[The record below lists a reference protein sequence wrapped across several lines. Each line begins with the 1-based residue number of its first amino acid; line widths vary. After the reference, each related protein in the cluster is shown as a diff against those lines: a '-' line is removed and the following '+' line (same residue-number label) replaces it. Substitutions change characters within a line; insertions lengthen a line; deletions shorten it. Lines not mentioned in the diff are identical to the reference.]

1 MRGLILLV
9 RFMVELALLAAFA
22 WWGFTVG
29 SGATAWVL
37 GAGATLLAAVIWGTF
52 VAPKARRPVPIAK
65 RVAIECVLYASAA
78 IGLAAIGQMPLAI
91 AFFVLAVAVSLAN
104 AATAGSAEE
113 EMSG

>member
-9 RFMVELALLAAFA
+9 RFLVELALLAALA

-29 SGATAWVL
+29 SGVTAWVL
-37 GAGATLLAAVIWGTF
+37 GVGTPLLSAVIWGTF
-52 VAPKARRPVPIAK
+52 VAPKARRPVPVTE
-65 RVAIECVLYASAA
+65 RVAIECVLYSAAA

-91 AFFVLAVAVSLAN
+91 GFFVVAVTVSLAN
-104 AATAGSAEE
+104 AATTGSAEE